1 MHLRR
6 GEPLADR
13 HVPANVGKEDR
24 QEHDRP
30 ALGCALDA
38 TGANLRVLPR
48 RRIADPPDGSR
59 IGAAERGVAE
69 FATPR
74 ARQEPEQPPTCPKR
88 QRERVLPG
96 KDPRPACAH
105 RWDPVRV
112 IARLL
117 VCHSAQTSLGDAHRV
132 PLRIAGSFRMCWSDR
147 SVITT
152 ATTTCQGACRSRRA
166 RTVAGTPRAAVS
178 RGELGERPHGKGR
191 PAGDAERD
199 CEEAEPLPRKS
210 AKVAEVLDNEDSG
223 SKEARPSLRGE
234 IGRVVDIPEIDTD
247 ERGTAAH
254 EEIEYLRLDVRPG
267 LPVPGR
273 PPALVPPRADDH
285 RPVLDRLLV
294 EFELERAGLRGGV
307 HDQPWDAGN
316 GGEREPTQIVSVLET
331 VERGVETRGQV
342 TPALQY
348 LWACLD
354 DVSEVD
360 EPTHLPPPVAA
371 EVPAAGAAV
380 DVDRFVLLVASGS
393 VPVRPGGQS
402 CEPGRVP
409 AVTDEVAVDA
419 VGRRGSG
426 RPEEP
431 LLDAHVGA
439 NPGAAMVAEEAEV
452 SGSSVDDAAVYKRAV
467 VEPDHHALLPGG
479 FDAAVDSSAFQRERD
494 KVGTLRAA
502 PADVSHDHVSFDPS
516 RHDADARINADFE
529 VRRERAFDLVPIG
542 RFRAVDGLLSSHSC
556 GRPQVLGLRCA
567 RCDKGGD
574 SERHAT
580 PKTKTTHDELTPLAS
595 LHCFRL

>member
-1 MHLRR
+1 MRSGTAKKR
-6 GEPLADR
+6 NPS
-13 HVPANVGKEDR
+13 
-24 QEHDRP
+24 
-30 ALGCALDA
+30 LGS
-38 TGANLRVLPR
+38 PR
-48 RRIADPPDGSR
+48 RLQRCSTTRTPARRRRVRAFEARS
-59 IGAAERGVAE
+59 AASSI
-69 FATPR
+69 FQKSTPTS
-74 ARQEPEQPPTCPKR
+74 AAPPPTRRSSISAWMC
-88 QRERVLPG
+88 G
-96 KDPRPACAH
+96 
-105 RWDPVRV
+105 PV
-112 IARLL
+112 
-117 VCHSAQTSLGDAHRV
+117 
-132 PLRIAGSFRMCWSDR
+132 
-147 SVITT
+147 
-152 ATTTCQGACRSRRA
+152 
-166 RTVAGTPRAAVS
+166 VS
-178 RGELGERPHGKGR
+178 G
-191 PAGDAERD
+191 
-199 CEEAEPLPRKS
+199 
-210 AKVAEVLDNEDSG
+210 
-223 SKEARPSLRGE
+223 
-234 IGRVVDIPEIDTD
+234 
-247 ERGTAAH
+247 
-254 EEIEYLRLDVRPG
+254 
-267 LPVPGR
+267 
-273 PPALVPPRADDH
+273 
-285 RPVLDRLLV
+285 
-294 EFELERAGLRGGV
+294 
-307 HDQPWDAGN
+307 
-316 GGEREPTQIVSVLET
+316 
-331 VERGVETRGQV
+331 
-342 TPALQY
+342 LQY
-348 LWACLD
+348 LWVPLD
-354 DVSEVD
+354 DVSELD
-360 EPTHLPPPVAA
+360 ESTHLTPPLAA

-380 DVDRFVLLVASGS
+380 NVDRFVLLVSSGA

-502 PADVSHDHVSFDPS
+502 PADVSHDHVPFDPS